1 MTNPALSGKSVRN
14 PLIFIVITLT
24 IDAMGIGLILP
35 VMPDLLREI
44 DGGTVGQAALWGGV
58 LATLFAVMQFLF
70 GPTIGSLSDRF
81 GRRPVLLVSLFILA
95 VDYYVMALAGT
106 IWLLLIARVVGGI
119 TSATMSTATAYISDI
134 SEPHEKAARFGLV
147 GAAFGIG
154 FVLGPI
160 LGGLLS
166 EFGTRAP
173 FYAAGTLALLNL
185 IFGYLVLPETVTD
198 SIRRPFKWRR
208 ANPFGAFAHVGRI
221 PGTARLLILFFLYE
235 FAFYVYPAI
244 WAYFT
249 ALRFGWDPVMIGVS
263 LGSFGIAMAVV
274 QGGLIRLILK
284 LLGERM
290 TVLYGFVFN
299 GFAFFLLAV
308 VANPTLALVLTPL
321 TALGAVVTPALQSM
335 IAQKAGPD
343 AQGEMQGVVSSVK
356 SLAVIFSPMV
366 MTSVFY
372 AFTETDALVFLPGAP
387 FVLSMVLMVVCGLV
401 YVAGLRAPAPA

>member
-106 IWLLLIARVVGGI
+106 IWLLLIARGVGGI

-308 VANPTLALVLTPL
+308 VANPTLALVLTPQ
-321 TALGAVVTPALQSM
+321 TPLGAVVTPALQSM

>member
-106 IWLLLIARVVGGI
+106 IWLLLIARLVGGI